1 MAQTYE
7 ILGQLSPT
15 ANTLTNVFV
24 TGASSSAIVGT
35 ITLHNFS
42 DANASYSL
50 VVRPINEVL
59 ANKHFIIR
67 GGILPAR
74 EMITGFAIIKLVIAA
89 VKRNHVLQLI
99 FSSLCSPFSSS
110 HQSLSLHEY

>member
-7 ILGQLSPT
+7 ILGQLAPT

-50 VVRPINEVL
+50 VVRPINETL

-74 EMITGFAIIKLVIAA
+74 EMISITGAVTMNANAILAA
-89 VKRNHVLQLI
+89 NTNGGSVSFNAYGVEI
-99 FSSLCSPFSSS
+99 T
-110 HQSLSLHEY
+110 

>member
-7 ILGQLSPT
+7 ILGQLAPS
-15 ANTLTNVFV
+15 ADTLTNVFV

-35 ITLHNFS
+35 ITIHNFS

-50 VVRPINEVL
+50 VVRPINETL

-74 EMITGFAIIKLVIAA
+74 EMISITGAVTMNASAILAA
-89 VKRNHVLQLI
+89 NTNGGSVSFNAYGVEI
-99 FSSLCSPFSSS
+99 T
-110 HQSLSLHEY
+110 

>member
-7 ILGQLSPT
+7 ILGQLAPS

-50 VVRPINEVL
+50 VVRPINETL

-74 EMITGFAIIKLVIAA
+74 EMISITGAVTMNTNAILAA
-89 VKRNHVLQLI
+89 NTSGGSVSFNAYGVEI
-99 FSSLCSPFSSS
+99 T
-110 HQSLSLHEY
+110 

>member
-35 ITLHNFS
+35 ITIYNLS
-42 DANASYSL
+42 EANATYSL
-50 VVRPINEVL
+50 MVRPINETL

-74 EMITGFAIIKLVIAA
+74 ELITITGAVTMNANAILAA
-89 VKRNHVLQLI
+89 NTHG
-99 FSSLCSPFSSS
+99 SSVSFNAYGV
-110 HQSLSLHEY
+110 EIT

>member
-7 ILGQLSPT
+7 ILGQLAPS

-42 DANASYSL
+42 DANATYSL
-50 VVRPINEVL
+50 MVRPINETL

-74 EMITGFAIIKLVIAA
+74 EMISITGAVTMNANAILAA
-89 VKRNHVLQLI
+89 NTSGGSVSFNAYGVEI
-99 FSSLCSPFSSS
+99 T
-110 HQSLSLHEY
+110 

>member
-7 ILGQLSPT
+7 ILGQLAPS

-67 GGILPAR
+67 GGILPAS
-74 EMITGFAIIKLVIAA
+74 EMISITGAVTMNANAILAA
-89 VKRNHVLQLI
+89 NTNGGSVSFNAYGVEI
-99 FSSLCSPFSSS
+99 T
-110 HQSLSLHEY
+110 

>member
-1 MAQTYE
+1 MAQLYE
-7 ILGQLSPT
+7 ILGQVAPT

-42 DANASYSL
+42 DSNTSYSL
-50 VVRPINEVL
+50 VVRPINEAL
-59 ANKHFIIR
+59 SAKHFIIR

-74 EMITGFAIIKLVIAA
+74 EMISITGAVTMNSSAILAA
-89 VKRNHVLQLI
+89 NTWG
-99 FSSLCSPFSSS
+99 SSVSINAYGV
-110 HQSLSLHEY
+110 EIT

>member
-50 VVRPINEVL
+50 VVRPINETL

-74 EMITGFAIIKLVIAA
+74 EMISITGAVTMNANAILAA
-89 VKRNHVLQLI
+89 NTNGGSVSFNAYGVEI
-99 FSSLCSPFSSS
+99 T
-110 HQSLSLHEY
+110 

>member
-7 ILGQLSPT
+7 ILGQLAPS

-35 ITLHNFS
+35 ITIHNFS

-50 VVRPINEVL
+50 VVRPINETL

-74 EMITGFAIIKLVIAA
+74 EMISITGAVTMNANAILAA
-89 VKRNHVLQLI
+89 NTNGGSVSFNAYGVEI
-99 FSSLCSPFSSS
+99 T
-110 HQSLSLHEY
+110 

>member
-1 MAQTYE
+1 MAQAYE

-35 ITLHNFS
+35 ITIHNFS
-42 DANASYSL
+42 DANATYSL
-50 VVRPINEVL
+50 MVRPINETL

-74 EMITGFAIIKLVIAA
+74 ELITITGAVTMNANAILAA
-89 VKRNHVLQLI
+89 NTNGGSVSFNAYGVEI
-99 FSSLCSPFSSS
+99 T
-110 HQSLSLHEY
+110 

>member
-1 MAQTYE
+1 MPQAYE
-7 ILGQLSPT
+7 ILGQISPT

-35 ITLHNFS
+35 ITISNFS

-50 VVRPINEVL
+50 VVRPINEAL
-59 ANKHFIIR
+59 STKHFIVR

-74 EMITGFAIIKLVIAA
+74 ELITITGAVTLNSSAILAA
-89 VKRNHVLQLI
+89 NTGG
-99 FSSLCSPFSSS
+99 SSVSINAYGV
-110 HQSLSLHEY
+110 EIT

>member
-7 ILGQLSPT
+7 ILGQIAPS
-15 ANTLTNVFV
+15 ANTPTNVFV

-50 VVRPINEVL
+50 VVRPINETL

-74 EMITGFAIIKLVIAA
+74 EMISITGAVTMNANAILAA
-89 VKRNHVLQLI
+89 NTNGGSVSFNAYGVEI
-99 FSSLCSPFSSS
+99 T
-110 HQSLSLHEY
+110 